1 MGDFA
6 EFMSFR
12 KMMTPILIQILFW
25 IGVVFSIIGGIVM
38 IVAGASTY
46 RGGPVMVLAGLF
58 YLFLGPIW
66 VRVWCELLIVFFR
79 IEENTRYLRPAGQG
93 QSNSTPPPPP
103 GSAGPQ

>member
-12 KMMTPILIQILFW
+12 KMMTPVLIQILFW
-25 IGVVFSIIGGIVM
+25 IGVVFSVIGGIVM
-38 IVAGASTY
+38 IVAGATAY
-46 RGGPVMVLAGLF
+46 RGGAVMVLLGLF

-79 IEENTRYLRPAGQG
+79 IEENTRFLRPGGGVQPSGTPGVPPAGAGQ
-93 QSNSTPPPPP
+93 
-103 GSAGPQ
+103 